1 MPKFNRIS
9 LAGSEELFRPTKVE
23 PDDAAGVIAPQPAED
38 DAPAERLSGRAVQ
51 PPRTSLPARDRA
63 PLSKERAYV
72 RVQLSEDQ
80 VQVLIDAVQRM
91 KYPHMAAAAHQ
102 PSMDEF
108 EALEAL
114 RSILQD
120 SIE

>member
-9 LAGSEELFRPTKVE
+9 LAGSDELFRPTKVE
-23 PDDAAGVIAPQPAED
+23 PEDAAGVIAPQPQE

-51 PPRTSLPARDRA
+51 PPRTSLPA
-63 PLSKERAYV
+63 PLTKNKERAYV
-72 RVQLSEDQ
+72 NVQLNEDQ
-80 VQVLIDAVQRM
+80 VQVLIDSVQRM

-114 RSILQD
+114 RGVLQD

>member
-9 LAGSEELFRPTKVE
+9 LAGSDELFRPTKVE
-23 PDDAAGVIAPQPAED
+23 PEEAAGPVGSQPQD

-51 PPRTSLPARDRA
+51 PPRTSLPARA

-72 RVQLSEDQ
+72 RVQLNEDQ

-114 RSILQD
+114 RGVLQD

>member
-9 LAGSEELFRPTKVE
+9 LAGSDELFRPTKVE
-23 PDDAAGVIAPQPAED
+23 PEDAAGVIAPQPDED

-51 PPRTSLPARDRA
+51 PPRTSLPARA
-63 PLSKERAYV
+63 PLSKDRAYV

-80 VQVLIDAVQRM
+80 LQVLIDAVQRM

-114 RSILQD
+114 RGILQD